1 MNSMNKY
8 YLIGSNSSIAEAD
21 SLVECHSLME
31 EAEKHGFDVVDI
43 LHAHSM
49 QSVMIQVVNLYNEP
63 DPYLF
68 GTDTDFSETD
78 IPF

>member
-1 MNSMNKY
+1 MNKY
-8 YLIGSNSSIAEAD
+8 YLIFSNSLIVEAD
-21 SLVECHSLME
+21 SLVECHSLMD
-31 EAEKHGFDVVDI
+31 EAEKLGFFYVVDI

-49 QSVMIQVVNLYNEP
+49 QSVMNEVVNLYNEP

-68 GTDTDFSETD
+68 GTDSDFSETD